1 MHQLSSENC
10 VTSARLISILLL
22 EYERVDF
29 LFFSPSTVWG
39 LEKLPT
45 AGISARGGKGRKLQR
60 KNNNSSWLGTRS
72 LLEAAA
78 VERERWKMRVDG

>member
-45 AGISARGGKGRKLQR
+45 AGISARRQR
-60 KNNNSSWLGTRS
+60 EKIE
-72 LLEAAA
+72 LEIAA
-78 VERERWKMRVDG
+78 KKQ